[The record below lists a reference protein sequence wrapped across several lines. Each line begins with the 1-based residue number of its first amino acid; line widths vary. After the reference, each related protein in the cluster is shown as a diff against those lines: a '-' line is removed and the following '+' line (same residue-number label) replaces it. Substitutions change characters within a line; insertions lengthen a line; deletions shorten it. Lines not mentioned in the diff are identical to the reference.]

1 MLSSVR
7 SVHFSIVLLC
17 LLAIGSLTS
26 GCATMANTD
35 QQISVY
41 TMPDGA
47 DVVIGEIKGVSPMSA
62 TVPGGYAIPQSIQV
76 SKEGYQSQTVTVQRG
91 FRISSLV
98 TDILPGLFLAGIPL
112 IVDLATGDFHYV
124 ANTSYTI
131 RLVPV
136 ATGANTPTPPG
147 SQAVGQIGLGRYDLR

>member
-7 SVHFSIVLLC
+7 VSLVMLC
-17 LLAIGSLTS
+17 LLIIGGLSG

-41 TMPDGA
+41 TIPDGA
-47 DVVIGEIKGVSPMSA
+47 DVVIGEIKGVSPISA
-62 TVPGGYAIPQSIQV
+62 TVPGGYAIPRSIQV

-91 FRISSLV
+91 FRVSSLV
-98 TDILPGLFLAGIPL
+98 TDLFPGLFLAGIHL

-124 ANTSYTI
+124 ANSSYTI

-136 ATGANTPTPPG
+136 ATGANTTTPSPAP
-147 SQAVGQIGLGRYDLR
+147 QAVGQIGLGKYDLR